1 METKPSIVFAHGIW
15 ADGSSFSKVVPALQP
30 EGYEVICSQH
40 SLDTVKGDDL
50 ELGAAITMESLAFA
64 SLFSTKDQQEGV
76 SAFLEKRQP
85 LFTGE

>member
-1 METKPSIVFAHGIW
+1 LAKLMVDK
-15 ADGSSFSKVVPALQP
+15 
-30 EGYEVICSQH
+30 GY
-40 SLDTVKGDDL
+40 DL
-50 ELGAAITMESLAFA
+50 ELGAAITMESLSFA